1 MKDLF
6 VVYGSESRLLSDIY
20 ERKNTIF
27 LKIFNNQI
35 PLKIKNTHFVN
46 NISDFKAKFEELLLN
61 FEFKRIIFLGAA
73 FKNQNQLF
81 FGEKI
86 EDIRHMIDTNISK
99 YVELI
104 HYILPFMLKKKSGQF
119 IYLSSF
125 RSQQTSKGTTIYS
138 ASKAFGEKFF
148 EIIGKEYASKGVFST
163 SIRMG
168 YFDGK
173 MLEKMDTE
181 ISKKL
186 LQNIGLRRLGNGKD
200 LVDTVEY
207 IINNN
212 YTNGSVIDLTGGINF
227 N

>member
-1 MKDLF
+1 
-6 VVYGSESRLLSDIY
+6 
-20 ERKNTIF
+20 
-27 LKIFNNQI
+27 
-35 PLKIKNTHFVN
+35 
-46 NISDFKAKFEELLLN
+46 
-61 FEFKRIIFLGAA
+61 
-73 FKNQNQLF
+73 
-81 FGEKI
+81 
-86 EDIRHMIDTNISK
+86 
-99 YVELI
+99 
-104 HYILPFMLKKKSGQF
+104 
-119 IYLSSF
+119 
-125 RSQQTSKGTTIYS
+125 
-138 ASKAFGEKFF
+138 
-148 EIIGKEYASKGVFST
+148 
-163 SIRMG
+163 MG